1 MRQQGLKMSRNTRG
15 NARTVVITGGNSGLG
30 YGCAQALLGSNT
42 GPWHV
47 VIASRDAGRAQTAAD
62 ALAAGAVAGHTVEA
76 MVLDLAS
83 LDSVRSYVA
92 ALTERLA
99 TGALPPLHALV
110 CNAGVQMG
118 TTLAETADGFEAT
131 FGVNHL
137 GHFALVNGLL
147 PALKAPSRVI
157 VVSSGTHDPAL
168 KAGPPP
174 AWNDPRALAQ
184 GRLGPAAARA
194 NALMRGQTRYCT
206 SKLANVYF
214 TYALARRLPAG
225 VTANAFDPGMM
236 LGTGLGR
243 SLPAPVRFVAERIFP
258 RITWLLR
265 RTVTDNI
272 TTAQESGRALAWFVT
287 APELAGT
294 TGRYFDS
301 RGEKR
306 SSEESY
312 DAARAEQLWNDSLA
326 LTGVA
331 ATR

>member
-1 MRQQGLKMSRNTRG
+1 MSQDTRG
-15 NARTVVITGGNSGLG
+15 NTRTIVITGGNSGLG
-30 YGCAQALLGSNT
+30 YGCAQALLGSDN
-42 GPWHV
+42 GSWHV
-47 VIASRDAGRAQTAAD
+47 VIASRDADRAQTAVD
-62 ALAAGAVAGHTVEA
+62 ALAAGAAAGHTVEA

-83 LDSVRSYVA
+83 LASVRSFVA
-92 ALTERLA
+92 ELTERLA

-118 TTLAETADGFEAT
+118 TTLAKTADGFEAT

-147 PALKAPSRVI
+147 PVLRAPSRVV

-168 KAGPPP
+168 KLGPPP
-174 AWNDPRALAQ
+174 AWNDPQALAQ
-184 GRLGPAAARA
+184 GQLGPAAAKL
-194 NALMRGQTRYCT
+194 NALMTGQARYCT

-236 LGTGLGR
+236 LGTALGR
-243 SLPAPVRFVAERIFP
+243 SLPAPLRFASERIFP

-265 RTVTDNI
+265 RTITDNI
-272 TTAQESGRALAWFVT
+272 NTAQESGRALAWVVT
-287 APELAGT
+287 APELAGA
-294 TGRYFDS
+294 TGKYFDL
-301 RGEKR
+301 RQEKR
-306 SSEESY
+306 TSEESY

>member
-1 MRQQGLKMSRNTRG
+1 MSQDTRG
-15 NARTVVITGGNSGLG
+15 NTRTVVITGGNSGLG
-30 YGCAQALLGSNT
+30 YGCAQVLLGSNN

-47 VIASRDAGRAQTAAD
+47 VIASRDAGRAQTAVG
-62 ALAAGAVAGHTVEA
+62 ALAAGAAAGHTVEA

-83 LDSVRSYVA
+83 LASVRSFA
-92 ALTERLA
+92 AELTERLA
-99 TGALPPLHALV
+99 TGALPPLHAVV

-118 TTLAETADGFEAT
+118 TALATTADGFEAT

-147 PALKAPSRVI
+147 PVLEAPSRVV

-168 KAGPPP
+168 KMGPPP
-174 AWNDPRALAQ
+174 AWNDPRALARGQ
-184 GRLGPAAARA
+184 LGPAAARA

-206 SKLANVYF
+206 SKIANVYF

-243 SLPAPVRFVAERIFP
+243 SLPAPMRFLAQHIFP

-272 TTAQESGRALAWFVT
+272 NTALESGRALAWVVT
-287 APELAGT
+287 APELACT
-294 TGRYFDS
+294 TGKYFDL
-301 RGEKR
+301 REEKR
-306 SSEESY
+306 SSDESY
-312 DAARAEQLWNDSLA
+312 EVTRAEQLWNHSLA
-326 LTGVA
+326 LTGAA

>member
-1 MRQQGLKMSRNTRG
+1 
-15 NARTVVITGGNSGLG
+15 
-30 YGCAQALLGSNT
+30 
-42 GPWHV
+42 
-47 VIASRDAGRAQTAAD
+47 
-62 ALAAGAVAGHTVEA
+62 
-76 MVLDLAS
+76 
-83 LDSVRSYVA
+83 
-92 ALTERLA
+92 
-99 TGALPPLHALV
+99 
-110 CNAGVQMG
+110 MG
-118 TTLAETADGFEAT
+118 TTLAKTADGFEAT

-147 PALKAPSRVI
+147 PVLKAPSRVV

-168 KAGPPP
+168 ELGPPP

-184 GRLGPAAARA
+184 GQLGPAAAKL
-194 NALMRGQTRYCT
+194 NALMTGQARYCT

-236 LGTGLGR
+236 LGTALGR
-243 SLPAPVRFVAERIFP
+243 SLPAPLRFASERIFP

-265 RTVTDNI
+265 RTITDNI
-272 TTAQESGRALAWFVT
+272 NTAQESGRALAWVVT
-287 APELAGT
+287 APELAGA
-294 TGRYFDS
+294 TGKYFDL
-301 RGEKR
+301 RQEKR
-306 SSEESY
+306 TSEESY

>member
-1 MRQQGLKMSRNTRG
+1 MSQDTTGNTR
-15 NARTVVITGGNSGLG
+15 TIVITGGNSGLG
-30 YGCAQALLGSNT
+30 YGCAQALLGSNN

-47 VIASRDAGRAQTAAD
+47 VIASRDADRAQTAVD
-62 ALAAGAVAGHTVEA
+62 ALAAGAGAGHTVEA

-83 LDSVRSYVA
+83 LASVRSFA
-92 ALTERLA
+92 AELTGRLA

-118 TTLAETADGFEAT
+118 TTLATTADGFEAT
-131 FGVNHL
+131 FGINHL

-147 PALKAPSRVI
+147 PVLKAPSRVV
-157 VVSSGTHDPAL
+157 VVSSGVHDPAV
-168 KAGPPP
+168 KTGPPP

-184 GRLGPAAARA
+184 GELGPAAAKA
-194 NALMRGQTRYCT
+194 NALTRGQARYCT

-225 VTANAFDPGMM
+225 VTANAFDPGMI

-243 SLPAPVRFVAERIFP
+243 SLPAPLRFVANHIFP

-272 TTAQESGRALAWFVT
+272 VTAQESGRALAWAVT
-287 APELAGT
+287 APELAAT
-294 TGRYFDS
+294 TGKYLDNLR
-301 RGEKR
+301 REKR

-312 DAARAEQLWNDSLA
+312 DADRAVQLWNDSLA

>member
-1 MRQQGLKMSRNTRG
+1 MSQDTRG
-15 NARTVVITGGNSGLG
+15 NTRTVVITGGNSGLG
-30 YGCAQALLGSNT
+30 YGCAQALLDSNN

-47 VIASRDAGRAQTAAD
+47 VIASRDPGRAQTAVD
-62 ALAAGAVAGHTVEA
+62 ALAAGAAAGHTVEA

-83 LDSVRSYVA
+83 LASVRSFVA
-92 ALTERLA
+92 ELTERLA
-99 TGALPPLHALV
+99 TGALPQLHALV

-118 TTLAETADGFEAT
+118 TALAKTADGFEAT

-147 PALKAPSRVI
+147 PVLEAPSRVV

-168 KAGPPP
+168 KLGPPP

-184 GRLGPAAARA
+184 GQLGPAAAKL
-194 NALMRGQTRYCT
+194 NALMTGQARYCT
-206 SKLANVYF
+206 SKLANIYF

-236 LGTGLGR
+236 LGTALGR
-243 SLPAPVRFVAERIFP
+243 SLPAPLRFVSERIFP

-265 RTVTDNI
+265 RTITDNI
-272 TTAQESGRALAWFVT
+272 NTAQESGRALVWVVT
-287 APELAGT
+287 APELAGA
-294 TGRYFDS
+294 TGKYFEL
-301 RGEKR
+301 RQEKR
-306 SSEESY
+306 TSEESY

>member
-1 MRQQGLKMSRNTRG
+1 MSKDTRG
-15 NARTVVITGGNSGLG
+15 NSRTVVITGGNSGLG
-30 YGCAQALLGSNT
+30 YGSAQALLGSNE

-47 VIASRDAGRAQTAAD
+47 VIASRHAGRAQTAVD
-62 ALAAGAVAGHTVEA
+62 ALAAGAVVGHTVEA
-76 MVLDLAS
+76 MMLDLAS
-83 LDSVRSYVA
+83 LASVRSFA
-92 ALTERLA
+92 AEVTERLA
-99 TGALPPLHALV
+99 TGALPPLHAVV

-118 TTLAETADGFEAT
+118 TALATTADGFEAT

-147 PALKAPSRVI
+147 PVLEAPSRVV

-168 KAGPPP
+168 RMGPPP
-174 AWNDPRALAQ
+174 AWNDPRALAR
-184 GRLGPAAARA
+184 GELGPAAARA
-194 NALMRGQTRYCT
+194 NALMRGQARYST

-214 TYALARRLPAG
+214 THALARRLPAG

-236 LGTGLGR
+236 LGTALGR
-243 SLPAPVRFVAERIFP
+243 SLPAPVRFVAQHILP

-272 TTAQESGRALAWFVT
+272 NTAQESGRALAWVVT
-287 APELAGT
+287 APELAAT
-294 TGRYFDS
+294 TGKYFDL
-301 RGEKR
+301 RREKP

-312 DAARAEQLWNDSLA
+312 DAARAEQLWTDSLA
-326 LTGVA
+326 LTGVS